1 MFPICIILGSA
12 NDSLNLYGMA
22 EHKPDPSSNPL
33 MYGGILPQEEML
45 SVGRKHKKLMIGI
58 PKEDQQIEQRMP
70 LTPEA
75 VEVLVGEGH
84 EVHIETKAGEGSRY
98 TDNDYSECGGFITE
112 TRKEIFA
119 ADIILK
125 VSPLETDEIEMLAGN
140 QVVISSVHQN
150 QLTEEYIR
158 GMMQKKITAVAF
170 DSIKDEYGCLPFVDS
185 MSAISGISAII
196 MAGEYLSNHH
206 GGKGVMLGGIS
217 GITPTEVVII
227 GAGTAAEF
235 AARAALGLGAFV
247 KVFDNSPHNLEQ
259 LQQSLGRRLHTSI
272 FHPKVLRRTLKS
284 ADVLIGTMQ
293 LQDKGPR
300 YFVTEEMVREMKKGS
315 VIIDLS
321 IDQGGCIETSEYRSL
336 LDPVYTRYDVIHFCV
351 PNMPSRVARTASIA
365 LSNLLYPI
373 LISMAASGG
382 FIPFLKANTGVRSG
396 VYMFNGILTNEY
408 IGNRLGLPSKDI
420 DLLMAAF

>member
-1 MFPICIILGSA
+1 MVKQ
-12 NDSLNLYGMA
+12 
-22 EHKPDPSSNPL
+22 KPDPSSNPL

-45 SVGRKHKKLMIGI
+45 SVDKKHKKLVIGI
-58 PKEDQQIEQRMP
+58 PRENQQLEQRIP

-75 VEVLVGEGH
+75 VEVLINDGH
-84 EVHIETKAGEGSRY
+84 EIYIESKAGEGARY
-98 TDNDYSECGGFITE
+98 TDTDYSECGGMITE
-112 TRKEIFA
+112 TRKKIFA

-125 VSPLETDEIEMLAGN
+125 VSPLDQDEIEMLTGN
-140 QVVISSVHQN
+140 QVVISSIHQIN
-150 QLTEEYIR
+150 MNEAYIK
-158 GMMQKKITAVAF
+158 GLMNKKITAIAF
-170 DSIKDEYGCLPFVDS
+170 DLIMDEYDCYPFVQS

-196 MAGEYLSNHH
+196 MAGEYLSNHS

-247 KVFDNSPHNLEQ
+247 KVFDNSPHNLEL
-259 LQQSLGRRLHTSI
+259 LQQNLGHRLHTSI
-272 FHPKVLRRTLKS
+272 FHPKVLRRSLKS

-300 YFVTEEMVREMKKGS
+300 YFVTEDMVREMKKGS

-321 IDQGGCIETSEYRSL
+321 IDQGGCIETSEYHTMM
-336 LDPVYTRYDVIHFCV
+336 DPVYKRHDVIHFCV

-365 LSNLLYPI
+365 LSNILTPI
-373 LISMAASGG
+373 MVSMAASGG
-382 FIPFLKANTGVRSG
+382 FKPFLKANMGVRSG
-396 VYMFNGILTNEY
+396 IYMLNGILTNEY
-408 IGNRLGLPSKDI
+408 IGNRFGLPSKDI